1 MTLSGD
7 KDSFNDWVKVRLKK
21 DNWNKGKQIEENCDN
36 YRIMGMRKSKK
47 NYWDI
52 CDSRQV
58 REEIFEKLKMRKK
71 GVSKTKITK
80 NYKTL
85 IDFLLFLGFCFPR
98 TRCWID
104 SLDRSVYISNMK
116 PYNVYRLDTLQYR
129 ILQVG
134 YITIIHY
141 NIGYRLDTL
150 QLYITM

>member
-1 MTLSGD
+1 
-7 KDSFNDWVKVRLKK
+7 
-21 DNWNKGKQIEENCDN
+21 
-36 YRIMGMRKSKK
+36 MGMRKSKK

-98 TRCWID
+98 TRC
-104 SLDRSVYISNMK
+104 
-116 PYNVYRLDTLQYR
+116 
-129 ILQVG
+129 
-134 YITIIHY
+134 
-141 NIGYRLDTL
+141 
-150 QLYITM
+150 